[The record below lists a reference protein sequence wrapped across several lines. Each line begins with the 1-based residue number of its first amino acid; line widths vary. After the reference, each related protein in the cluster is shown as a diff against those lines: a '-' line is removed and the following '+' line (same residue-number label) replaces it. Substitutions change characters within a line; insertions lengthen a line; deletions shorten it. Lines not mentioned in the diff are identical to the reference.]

1 LLSDGLD
8 GLLLDSVLLPRS
20 LVLIRMRKWGDKLGG
35 LGLVPNLLAR
45 LALLLFPLLVL
56 GAHAA
61 TCARG
66 TLLGLRSILVVH
78 DAIVGLWYLLAI
90 HDGGIVG
97 SVLEGGELVGIGALA
112 RNLDEGA
119 RVRLAVFAINRGVF
133 GAVLFVVGR
142 CIGNRV
148 RVGSRLGHAI
158 FGVVGHGGGGG
169 DRGEEEEE
177 GASSGSELHGD
188 GKGRFPL
195 EARGRRV
202 VVCRSLGVALC
213 VVDRRAIGIAMPNQ
227 DGTTLPGLGTEA
239 LI

>member
-1 LLSDGLD
+1 
-8 GLLLDSVLLPRS
+8 
-20 LVLIRMRKWGDKLGG
+20 MWKWGDKLGG
-35 LGLVPNLLAR
+35 LGLVLNLCAR

-66 TLLGLRSILVVH
+66 SLLGLRSILVVH
-78 DAIVGLWYLLAI
+78 DAVVGLWYLLAI

-119 RVRLAVFAINRGVF
+119 RMRLAVFAINRGVF
-133 GAVLFVVGR
+133 GAVLFVVAR

-148 RVGSRLGHAI
+148 PVGSRPGHAL
-158 FGVVGHGGGGG
+158 FGVIGHGGGGG
-169 DRGEEEEE
+169 DCGEEEEEE
-177 GASSGSELHGD
+177 GASSGSELHVD

-195 EARGRRV
+195 ETRGRRV

-213 VVDRRAIGIAMPNQ
+213 VVDSRQGGGWSNWNR
-227 DGTTLPGLGTEA
+227 DVEPGRDDPEWVGDRVA
-239 LI
+239 DLITRC

>member
-1 LLSDGLD
+1 
-8 GLLLDSVLLPRS
+8 
-20 LVLIRMRKWGDKLGG
+20 MRKWGDKLGG
-35 LGLVPNLLAR
+35 LRLVLNLLAR
-45 LALLLFPLLVL
+45 LALLLFALLVL

-61 TCARG
+61 TGARG

-158 FGVVGHGGGGG
+158 FGVIGHGGGGG
-169 DRGEEEEE
+169 DRGEEEEEE

-195 EARGRRV
+195 ETRSRRV

-213 VVDRRAIGIAMPNQ
+213 VVDSRQG
-227 DGTTLPGLGTEA
+227 GE
-239 LI
+239 